1 MLLYCQAGKRE
12 RGIDMYHN
20 RMKEIRKERGMTLEE
35 LSQKTGISVGY
46 LSHLERGT
54 RDNPTICIM
63 DKIAYALGKSLLEV
77 FFS

>member
-1 MLLYCQAGKRE
+1 
-12 RGIDMYHN
+12 MYHN
-20 RMKEIRKERGMTLEE
+20 RMKEIRKEIGMTLEQ
-35 LSQKTGISVGY
+35 LSMKTGISVGY

-54 RDNPTICIM
+54 RENPTICIM

>member
-1 MLLYCQAGKRE
+1 MYNNKMRQIRE
-12 RGIDMYHN
+12 KN
-20 RMKEIRKERGMTLEE
+20 GMTLEE
-35 LSQKTGISVGY
+35 LSVKTGISVGY

-54 RDNPTICIM
+54 RDNPSICVM

>member
-1 MLLYCQAGKRE
+1 
-12 RGIDMYHN
+12 MYNN
-20 RMKEIRKERGMTLEE
+20 RMKQIRKETGMTLEE

-46 LSHLERGT
+46 LSHLERGS
-54 RDNPTICIM
+54 RENPTICVM

>member
-1 MLLYCQAGKRE
+1 
-12 RGIDMYHN
+12 MYNN
-20 RMKEIRKERGMTLEE
+20 RMKEIRKEIGMTLEE

-46 LSHLERGT
+46 LSHLERGS
-54 RDNPTICIM
+54 RENPTICVM

>member
-1 MLLYCQAGKRE
+1 
-12 RGIDMYHN
+12 MYN
-20 RMKEIRKERGMTLEE
+20 NKMKQIRKETGMTLEE
-35 LSQKTGISVGY
+35 LSAKTGISVGY

-54 RDNPTICIM
+54 RENPTICVM

>member
-1 MLLYCQAGKRE
+1 
-12 RGIDMYHN
+12 MYNN
-20 RMKEIRKERGMTLEE
+20 RMKQIRKETGMTLEE
-35 LSQKTGISVGY
+35 LATKTGISVGY

-54 RDNPTICIM
+54 RDNPTICVM

>member
-1 MLLYCQAGKRE
+1 
-12 RGIDMYHN
+12 MYNN
-20 RMKEIRKERGMTLEE
+20 RMKEIRKEMGITLEQ
-35 LSQKTGISVGY
+35 LSEKTGISVGY

-63 DKIAYALGKSLLEV
+63 DKIAYALGRSLQEV

>member
-1 MLLYCQAGKRE
+1 
-12 RGIDMYHN
+12 MYNN
-20 RMKEIRKERGMTLEE
+20 RMKQIRKEIGMTLEE
-35 LSQKTGISVGY
+35 LSSKTGISVGY

-54 RDNPTICIM
+54 RENPTICVM

>member
-1 MLLYCQAGKRE
+1 
-12 RGIDMYHN
+12 MYN
-20 RMKEIRKERGMTLEE
+20 NKMKEIRKEIGMTLEE
-35 LSQKTGISVGY
+35 LSTKTGISVGY

-54 RDNPTICIM
+54 RENPTICVM

>member
-1 MLLYCQAGKRE
+1 MQ
-12 RGIDMYHN
+12 MYNN
-20 RMKEIRKERGMTLEE
+20 RMKQIRKEIGMTLEE
-35 LSQKTGISVGY
+35 LSSKTGISVGY

-54 RDNPTICIM
+54 RENPTICVM

>member
-1 MLLYCQAGKRE
+1 
-12 RGIDMYHN
+12 MYHN